1 MKARMK
7 PPFRIPYWN
16 TRQRSHLQQVPRNK
30 RTATLSKND
39 AVAITV
45 TAGSTQGQ
53 ELAFLPEHLIANG
66 YEGGTGNHAE
76 SLACDKSISFKSS
89 LNWLNRATKKISLK
103 TIMRKQSLLCKKCL
117 PCTGRFASCLIYL
130 ISFDK
135 HENKNKNKGWGTAAI
150 PNFQKKQWFWQPSSN
165 LRGQEWMELGLK
177 PISLWL

>member
-16 TRQRSHLQQVPRNK
+16 TRQRSHLQRVPRNK
-30 RTATLSKND
+30 WTATLSKND

-117 PCTGRFASCLIYL
+117 PCTGRFANCWYTSSHL
-130 ISFDK
+130 ISMRIRTRIRD
-135 HENKNKNKGWGTAAI
+135 GV
-150 PNFQKKQWFWQPSSN
+150 QLLS
-165 LRGQEWMELGLK
+165 
-177 PISLWL
+177 PISRINNVFDSPVVTWGDNSGWN